1 MLRGF
6 FGNLIFAI
14 IAQMLCRNHL
24 NWLSYIQM
32 FTLDFDSPFSTTEFK
47 SFSYFVIDTIIGNFM
62 LRNSVVVVLV
72 ILNQRCVT

>member
-24 NWLSYIQM
+24 KRNNEILLNVFVLNFQSEEKILKKVRRKIKNKVCELVYPV
-32 FTLDFDSPFSTTEFK
+32 LFK
-47 SFSYFVIDTIIGNFM
+47 NYYFI
-62 LRNSVVVVLV
+62 
-72 ILNQRCVT
+72 